1 MPRARPASAAL
12 VLLSIIGVSACSASD
27 EEADPD
33 VTSASSSP
41 TPTDSNST
49 SPTPSEEADE
59 DAAPAVPGRL
69 PTGTL
74 VDRLLIKAE
83 KPKKQPLQYPS
94 AAFTDQ
100 YVVVTTASSQL
111 RVIDRTTFEEV
122 WSAPIPLQAQRTGA
136 CELPELA
143 RDATSVSVFV
153 GLQCQQMLT
162 YDLATGQQLLDLEV
176 DELGVSGYG
185 LIEDRLFW
193 SGSRSISTMVED
205 GVPEL
210 YANLDTLGVTSS
222 HEQVVDASG
231 IDDTNVVLLAVSDF
245 NTGDL
250 GSIDRLVGV
259 NVGGEEPVVAFS
271 LALGELGLP
280 GGAPKQLEL
289 IDRPGGLFRTQLHNG
304 RWAFGTLDPATG
316 TAAGHLVV
324 LPPFAKR
331 GVPAVL
337 AQYVD
342 VYTMSGNTLLTGLM
356 AEPNSGLTEHLA
368 RFDLDRG
375 RETWRSAIP
384 PTKGQSKSGVA
395 VHVIAVGFAADGLHA
410 YGTYG
415 AGASQK
421 DLFEVDLETGEQTG
435 RWPKVDDK
443 VFGGD
448 WYVDGDLVVGVQ
460 RVIYLRKEPEL
471 VIKQAS

>member
-1 MPRARPASAAL
+1 MPRHRTANAVL
-12 VLLSIIGVSACSASD
+12 VLLSLLLGASACSGSD
-27 EEADPD
+27 KGPAADP
-33 VTSASSSP
+33 TTAA
-41 TPTDSNST
+41 ST
-49 SPTPSEEADE
+49 SSGSATPTPSAESSEDSE
-59 DAAPAVPGRL
+59 DAAPAVPARL
-69 PTGTL
+69 PAAQL
-74 VDRLLIKAE
+74 VDRLLIKAA
-83 KPKKQPLQYPS
+83 KPKQEPLQYPS
-94 AAFTDQ
+94 AAFTDE
-100 YVVVTTASSQL
+100 YVVVSTASSRL
-111 RVIDRTTFEEV
+111 RVIDRTTFQEV
-122 WSAPIPLQAQRTGA
+122 WSAPIPLQSQHTGA
-136 CELPELA
+136 CPLPELA
-143 RDATSVSVFV
+143 RDATTVSVFV

-162 YDLATGQQLLDLEV
+162 YDLATGEQLLDLEV

-185 LIEDRLFW
+185 LVDDRLFW
-193 SGSRSISTMVED
+193 SGTRSISTMVED

-231 IDDTNVVLLAVSDF
+231 IDGTDVVLLAVSDF

-250 GSIDRLVGV
+250 GSLDRLVGV
-259 NVGGEEPVVAFS
+259 NVGGEEPVVAFD
-271 LALGELGLP
+271 LALGQLGLP
-280 GGAPKQLEL
+280 GGRPKEFEL
-289 IDRPGGLFRTQLHNG
+289 IDRPGGLYRTQLRDG
-304 RWAFGTLDPATG
+304 RWAFGTLDPETG
-316 TAAGHLVV
+316 TADGHIVV
-324 LPPFAKR
+324 LPPFDEG

-342 VYTMSGNTLLTGLM
+342 VYAVSGNIVLTGLM
-356 AEPNSGLTEHLA
+356 AKPNSGLTEHLA

-375 RETWRSAIP
+375 SEAWRSPIP

-395 VHVIAVGFAADGLHA
+395 VHVIAVGFAADGQHA

-435 RWPKVDDK
+435 RWPKLDDK

-460 RVIYLRKEPEL
+460 RAIYLRKEPEL